1 MTFNDL
7 LKLNNCYI
15 SFESISEPRTEK
27 VKLRIIINKSD
38 NPTDLLIFPHA
49 DSSVETLQI
58 DFKNYVTY
66 SVIYDDFTVLD
77 DSEVF
82 RGEAFRVYDKSNYFN
97 FIKSVS
103 SLQNEK
109 LTHYSLACFE
119 HKVDIISKYEP
130 IITITSQERTE

>member
-15 SFESISEPRTEK
+15 SFESISEPRTAK

-38 NPTDLLIFPHA
+38 NPTNSLIFPHN
-49 DSSVETLQI
+49 DSKVETLQI
-58 DFKNYVTY
+58 DFKNYATY

-97 FIKSVS
+97 FIKNVS
-103 SLQNEK
+103 SLQIEK

-119 HKVDIISKYEP
+119 HKVDIISDLEP
-130 IITITSQERTE
+130 TITIVDEEKIK